1 MSKDTTNKP
10 GTLLGLAALALTL
23 ATLGAWVVL
32 LRRVAIPENRF
43 VFLGLFALAAG
54 LGVAAF
60 ARRTRWFGGVA
71 AVLAIVMSA
80 FFAFT
85 VSISAQE
92 VAPNSIR
99 VGETIPQFTA
109 LLEDGSTFDS
119 SSLQGQLVLLKF
131 FRAHW

>member
-1 MSKDTTNKP
+1 MSKVNQNKP
-10 GTLLGLAALALTL
+10 GTLLGLAALALTI
-23 ATLGAWVVL
+23 ATLGGWVVL
-32 LRRVAIPENRF
+32 LRRVAIPENRI
-43 VFLGLFALAAG
+43 VFLGLFVLAAG

-60 ARRTRWFGGVA
+60 VRRTRWFGGVA

-85 VSISAQE
+85 VSISGQE

-109 LLEDGSTFDS
+109 LLEDGATFDS